1 MGLLNGLEST
11 MVQTLGSKFE
21 VENALED
28 DGDTMLLI
36 TLIKFDGIVI
46 QRHELDLM
54 PMYESFEKRLQ
65 R

>member
-1 MGLLNGLEST
+1 MGLLSGLEST

-36 TLIKFDGIVI
+36 TLIKFDGVVI
-46 QRHELDLM
+46 
-54 PMYESFEKRLQ
+54 
-65 R
+65 

>member
-1 MGLLNGLEST
+1 MGLLSGLEST

-36 TLIKFDGIVI
+36 TLIKFDGVVI

-54 PMYESFEKRLQ
+54 PMYESFEKRIK
-65 R
+65 